1 MVSKNILRL
10 QALAKLPYFSGED
23 VAESLG
29 IKLES
34 ARVFCSRYV
43 KKKILLK
50 LKNNYYSSGQR
61 WESNNRDDFLKI
73 ANILQVPSYIS
84 LQTALVYY
92 EITTQIQRNFFESVC
107 LKRTKKLEIK
117 DTVFNYYKLNKEY
130 YFDFIKKN
138 GVFIASKEKAF
149 LDAVYLYSF
158 GKYKLDFN
166 SLDLNKLDKTKIK
179 KLIEIYPEK
188 TEKIVRK
195 LCKI

>member
-1 MVSKNILRL
+1 MISKNILKL
-10 QALAKLPYFSGED
+10 QTLAQSPYFTVED
-23 VAESLG
+23 LAESLG

-61 WESNNRDDFLKI
+61 WESNNRDEFLKI

-92 EITTQIQRNFFESVC
+92 EVTTQIQRNFFESVC
-107 LKRTKKLEIK
+107 LKRTQKLEIK
-117 DTVFNYYKLNKEY
+117 DTIFNYYKLNKQY
-130 YFDFIKKN
+130 YFDFIKKD
-138 GVFIASKEKAF
+138 GIFIASKEKAF
-149 LDAVYLYSF
+149 LDAMYLYSF

-166 SLDLNKLDKTKIK
+166 ALDFNKLEKTKIK
-179 KLIEIYPEK
+179 KLIEVYPEK
-188 TEKIVRK
+188 TLKIVGK